1 MKKTILL
8 IFLLLF
14 AINGNAQCW
23 KVISTGT
30 QNTLAIKQ
38 DGTLWAWG
46 RDFLT
51 GGAGD
56 VSTPVQIGTG
66 TNWEAVSAGS
76 IHALAIK
83 TDGTLWAWGLSS
95 DGSFGSGIAGD
106 FSILPKQIGMQ
117 SDWLTI
123 AAGTKVSTAIKTDGT
138 LWSWGYNA
146 VGQVGDGTTVTKLIP
161 TQIGTDTNWSSIA
174 LHSSNYTYS
183 STLALKTDGTLW
195 AWGTNNDGQLG
206 DGTFVQKNAPVQ
218 IGTDTNWSSIDTGE
232 SHSLAI
238 KTNGTLWA
246 WGKNQYGELG
256 DGTTVKKN
264 VPTQI
269 GTSTLWTSVR
279 GGTGF
284 SVGTQTGGL
293 LLAWGVNSSGQLG
306 NGTLTIQTT
315 PLLSTT
321 SAQTVSVGSSHSFI
335 QNATG
340 TYSWGYNAY
349 GVLGDGT
356 TANKNIPT
364 LINCPTSRPQAMTQT
379 YCSSATVANLVA
391 TGTALQWYAT
401 ATIGTALAGTTP
413 LATGTYYVSQT
424 ENGIESL
431 RTAVAVTVSTT
442 PPPTAP
448 TSAAQTFCSGATIAN
463 LTATGTTPQWYTS
476 LVGNTALPTTI
487 ALATGTYYV
496 SESLNGCESTRT
508 AVSVTI
514 NTTPVPAVAAQAFCV
529 SGTVANLVATGTD
542 LQWYS
547 NPTGG
552 TVLAGT
558 TVLGTGT
565 YYVSQTLNGCES
577 ARTAVAV
584 TINTTP
590 APTVAAQTFCNSGTI
605 ASLTFTETIGATIQW
620 YSTSRSTTPLV
631 ATTALST
638 ETYYVSQTI
647 SGCESGRIAISVT
660 INTTPAPTAAAQSF
674 CNAATVANLVATGTT
689 IKWYANPS
697 TTSVLL
703 GTTAL
708 TSGTYYVTQTLNGCE
723 SARTAVV
730 VTLNSTTAPTAA
742 DQAFCNAGTVAD
754 LIATGTI
761 IKWYANPSST
771 VALLGTTAL
780 TSGTYYVT
788 QTLNGCESARTAVI
802 VTVNSTTA
810 PIVSAQAFCH
820 AATVANLAAIGTA
833 IKWYAAATGGSA
845 LVATTALTSGTY
857 YVTQTLN
864 GCESTRVSV
873 AVTITSTTAPIV
885 SAQAFCNAATVANLI
900 ATGTA
905 IKWYANGMGGSPL
918 VATTAL
924 ATGTY
929 YVSQSLNGCES
940 GRSSVAVT
948 INTTSAP
955 MAAAQ
960 VFCNAA
966 AVANLVATGTTIKWY
981 ANPSSTSVLVG
992 TAALATGTYYVTQT
1006 LNGCESPRTAVAI
1019 TINVTAPPII
1029 AAQTFCGF
1037 GSIAS
1042 ITVPETI
1049 PETTL
1054 AWYTTSS
1061 SGVALLT
1068 NTTLN
1073 TGTYYA
1079 TATTNGCESIRTAV
1093 SIIVNNTPVP
1103 LANAQTLCSTA
1114 TVANL
1119 VASGTNLRWY
1129 ATTTGASLVGTTL
1142 LTTGSYYV
1150 SQTVNICESPKTAV
1164 AVTIT
1169 SNPSISYGT
1178 PNNFTV
1184 GTSINPLS
1192 PINVGCPIPPSGVST
1207 FAGSGAIGSTDGIAA
1222 SASFY
1227 RPSGVTVDATGNIY
1241 VADTYNQKI
1250 RKITPSGVVSTFAG
1264 NGSAGA
1270 TDGPAA
1276 NASFY
1281 GPSGITIDATGYIYV
1296 ADIGSRKI
1304 RKITPAGIVSTIAGS
1319 GLAGSND
1326 GPAAN
1331 ASFYGCSGVTVDAS
1345 GNIYVADSFNNKI
1358 RKITPAGV
1366 VSTFAGNGSA
1376 GATDGPAATASFSD
1390 PSGVTIDTAG
1400 IIYVADSGNNKIR
1413 KITPAGVVSTVA
1425 GSGVRGY
1432 TNGPAATASFYLP
1445 SGVAL
1450 DAAGNIYVA
1459 DHYNQ
1464 IIRKITPAGI
1474 VSTVA
1479 GINGVFGSTDGSL
1492 AIASFDF
1499 PNGVALDSSGYIY
1512 VADSKN
1518 DKIRKI
1524 TLTSYEVSPNL
1535 PVGLSFD
1542 STTGIISGTP
1552 TASSPATNYV
1562 ITAHTMGGTTS
1573 TTLNISVGNLSTDSF
1588 EVKNNLKIYP
1598 NPTTGNVTIELNNLN
1613 NANLQVSDING
1624 RILLNQ
1630 KLDNTTVIDVSGF
1643 PSATYLFKVNSD
1655 QGTATS
1661 KVIKK

>member
-14 AINGNAQCW
+14 AINGNSQCW
-23 KVISTGT
+23 KVISAGT
-30 QNTLAIKQ
+30 RNTVGIKQ

-46 RDFLT
+46 DGLLT
-51 GGAGD
+51 GAGD
-56 VSTPVQIGTG
+56 VTSPVQIGTA
-66 TNWEAVSAGS
+66 TNWKTVSAGYT
-76 IHALAIK
+76 HALAIK

-174 LHSSNYTYS
+174 LHSSNYTIS

-256 DGTTVKKN
+256 DGTTVLKN

-269 GTSTLWTSVR
+269 GTSTLWTSIR
-279 GGTGF
+279 GGSGF

-401 ATIGTALAGTTP
+401 STIGTALAGTTP

-463 LTATGTTPQWYTS
+463 LTATGTTLQWYTS
-476 LVGNTALPTTI
+476 LVEKTALTTTT

-496 SESLNGCESTRT
+496 SESLNGCESART
-508 AVSVTI
+508 AVSVTV
-514 NTTPVPAVAAQAFCV
+514 NTTLVPTVAAQAFCV

-542 LQWYS
+542 LKWYA

-558 TVLGTGT
+558 TVLATGT

-620 YSTSRSTTPLV
+620 YATSRSTTPLV

-638 ETYYVSQTI
+638 GTYYVSQTI
-647 SGCESGRIAISVT
+647 SGCESARIEVSVT
-660 INTTPAPTAAAQSF
+660 INTTPVPTAAAQSF
-674 CNAATVANLVATGTT
+674 CSGVTVANLTATGTDL
-689 IKWYANPS
+689 KWYANATGGS
-697 TTSVLL
+697 ALATTS
-703 GTTAL
+703 AL

-723 SARTAVV
+723 SARVSVAV
-730 VTLNSTTAPTAA
+730 TNISPAPMAA
-742 DQAFCNAGTVAD
+742 AQAFCNTGTVAD
-754 LIATGTI
+754 LNATGTI

-780 TSGTYYVT
+780 ATGTYYVT

-820 AATVANLAAIGTA
+820 AATVANLAATGTA
-833 IKWYAAATGGSA
+833 IKWYATATGGST

-918 VATTAL
+918 VATTVL

-966 AVANLVATGTTIKWY
+966 TVANLVATGTTIKWY

-992 TAALATGTYYVTQT
+992 NTALATGTYYVTQT
-1006 LNGCESPRTAVAI
+1006 LNGCESARTAVAI
-1019 TINVTAPPII
+1019 TINITAPPII
-1029 AAQTFCGF
+1029 AAQTFCGY

-1042 ITVPETI
+1042 ITVPETF

-1054 AWYTTSS
+1054 AWYATASG
-1061 SGVALLT
+1061 GVALLA

-1079 TATTNGCESIRTAV
+1079 TATTNGCESTRTAV

-1129 ATTTGASLVGTTL
+1129 ATTTGTSLAGTTL
-1142 LTTGSYYV
+1142 LTTGTYYV

-1178 PNNFTV
+1178 PNTYSV
-1184 GTSINPLS
+1184 GTSISPLI
-1192 PINVGCPIPPSGVST
+1192 PVNTGCPIPTSEVST
-1207 FAGSGAIGSTDGIAA
+1207 FAGSGAIGATDGTSA

-1241 VADTYNQKI
+1241 VVDTYNQKI
-1250 RKITPSGVVSTFAG
+1250 RKITPAGVVSTFAG

-1276 NASFY
+1276 TASFY
-1281 GPSGITIDATGYIYV
+1281 APSGITIDAAGNIYV

-1326 GPAAN
+1326 GLAAN

-1376 GATDGPAATASFSD
+1376 GDTDGPAATASFSD

-1432 TNGPAATASFYLP
+1432 TNGPAATAGFYLP

-1464 IIRKITPAGI
+1464 IIRKITSAGI

-1512 VADSKN
+1512 VADRQN
-1518 DKIRKI
+1518 NKIRKI
-1524 TLTSYEVSPNL
+1524 TLTSYEISPNL
-1535 PVGLSFD
+1535 PAGLSFD
-1542 STTGIISGTP
+1542 STTGIISGAP
-1552 TASSPATNYV
+1552 TATSPATNYV
-1562 ITAHTMGGTTS
+1562 ITAHTMGGTIS
-1573 TTLNISVGNLSTDSF
+1573 TAVNISVGTLSTDSF

-1598 NPTTGNVTIELNNLN
+1598 NPATGNVTIELNNLN
-1613 NANLQVSDING
+1613 NAKLQVSDING

>member
-14 AINGNAQCW
+14 AVNGNAQCW
-23 KVISTGT
+23 KVISTGY

-66 TNWEAVSAGS
+66 TNWKAVSAGS

-161 TQIGTDTNWSSIA
+161 TQIGTDTNWSSIS
-174 LHSSNYTYS
+174 LHVSNYTYS

-364 LINCPTSRPQAMTQT
+364 LINCPTSRPQAIAQT

-391 TGTALQWYAT
+391 TGTALQWYAN
-401 ATIGTALAGTTP
+401 ATLGTALAGAAP

-424 ENGIESL
+424 ENGFESL

-463 LTATGTTPQWYTS
+463 LTATGTTLQWYTS
-476 LVGNTALPTTI
+476 LVEKTALPTTT
-487 ALATGTYYV
+487 ALATGTYFV
-496 SESLNGCESTRT
+496 SELLNGCESTRT

-558 TVLGTGT
+558 TVLATGT
-565 YYVSQTLNGCES
+565 YYVSQTLNDCES

-638 ETYYVSQTI
+638 GTYYVSQTI
-647 SGCESGRIAISVT
+647 SGCESARIAVSVT
-660 INTTPAPTAAAQSF
+660 INSTPASTAAAQTF
-674 CNAATVANLVATGTT
+674 CNSGTVANLVATGIT
-689 IKWYANPS
+689 IKWYMNPTGGTALS
-697 TTSVLL
+697 T
-703 GTTAL
+703 TTAL
-708 TSGTYYVTQTLNGCE
+708 ITRTYYTTQTLNGCE
-723 SARTAVV
+723 SSRTAV
-730 VTLNSTTAPTAA
+730 T
-742 DQAFCNAGTVAD
+742 
-754 LIATGTI
+754 
-761 IKWYANPSST
+761 
-771 VALLGTTAL
+771 
-780 TSGTYYVT
+780 
-788 QTLNGCESARTAVI
+788 
-802 VTVNSTTA
+802 
-810 PIVSAQAFCH
+810 
-820 AATVANLAAIGTA
+820 
-833 IKWYAAATGGSA
+833 
-845 LVATTALTSGTY
+845 
-857 YVTQTLN
+857 
-864 GCESTRVSV
+864 
-873 AVTITSTTAPIV
+873 VTITSTPAITYTTPNTYSV
-885 SAQAFCNAATVANLI
+885 
-900 ATGTA
+900 GT
-905 IKWYANGMGGSPL
+905 IISPL
-918 VATTAL
+918 
-924 ATGTY
+924 
-929 YVSQSLNGCES
+929 
-940 GRSSVAVT
+940 
-948 INTTSAP
+948 
-955 MAAAQ
+955 
-960 VFCNAA
+960 
-966 AVANLVATGTTIKWY
+966 
-981 ANPSSTSVLVG
+981 
-992 TAALATGTYYVTQT
+992 
-1006 LNGCESPRTAVAI
+1006 
-1019 TINVTAPPII
+1019 
-1029 AAQTFCGF
+1029 
-1037 GSIAS
+1037 
-1042 ITVPETI
+1042 
-1049 PETTL
+1049 
-1054 AWYTTSS
+1054 
-1061 SGVALLT
+1061 
-1068 NTTLN
+1068 
-1073 TGTYYA
+1073 
-1079 TATTNGCESIRTAV
+1079 
-1093 SIIVNNTPVP
+1093 TPV
-1103 LANAQTLCSTA
+1103 NT
-1114 TVANL
+1114 
-1119 VASGTNLRWY
+1119 
-1129 ATTTGASLVGTTL
+1129 
-1142 LTTGSYYV
+1142 
-1150 SQTVNICESPKTAV
+1150 
-1164 AVTIT
+1164 
-1169 SNPSISYGT
+1169 
-1178 PNNFTV
+1178 
-1184 GTSINPLS
+1184 
-1192 PINVGCPIPPSGVST
+1192 GCPIPISKVST
-1207 FAGSGAIGSTDGIAA
+1207 FAGSGAIGATDGTAA

-1250 RKITPSGVVSTFAG
+1250 RKITPAGVVSTFAG

-1276 NASFY
+1276 TASFY
-1281 GPSGITIDATGYIYV
+1281 GPSGITIDATGNIYV

-1304 RKITPAGIVSTIAGS
+1304 RKITPTGIVSTIAGS

-1326 GPAAN
+1326 GLAAN
-1331 ASFYGCSGVTVDAS
+1331 ASFYGCSGVTVDDT

-1366 VSTFAGNGSA
+1366 VSTFAGDGST

-1390 PSGVTIDTAG
+1390 PSGVTIDGTG
-1400 IIYVADSGNNKIR
+1400 IIYVADSGNTKIR

-1425 GSGVRGY
+1425 GSGVLGY
-1432 TNGPAATASFYLP
+1432 TNGPAATAGFNQP
-1445 SGVAL
+1445 SGVAI
-1450 DAAGNIYVA
+1450 DAKGNIYVA
-1459 DHYNQ
+1459 DHFNQ
-1464 IIRKITPAGI
+1464 SIRKITPAGI

-1479 GINGVFGSTDGSL
+1479 GNNGVPGSTDGSL
-1492 AIASFDF
+1492 AIASFYF
-1499 PNGVALDSSGYIY
+1499 PKGVALDSSGNIY
-1512 VADSKN
+1512 VADRQN
-1518 DKIRKI
+1518 NKIRKI
-1524 TLTSYEVSPNL
+1524 TLTGYEILPNL
-1535 PVGLSFD
+1535 PAGLSFD

-1552 TASSPATNYV
+1552 TGTSPATNYV
-1562 ITAHTMGGTTS
+1562 ITAHTMGGTTNS
-1573 TTLNISVGNLSTDSF
+1573 TVNISVGTLSTSSF
-1588 EVKNNLKIYP
+1588 VVKNNLKIYP
-1598 NPTTGNVTIELNNLN
+1598 NPTTNNVTIELNNLN

-1655 QGTATS
+1655 QGTLTS